1 MKSIPELRTKIK
13 KDIQAEYEGDP
24 AAHSYKEIVLAYPG
38 LLATMIYRLAHILWE
53 LNVSIL
59 PRILTEYAHSKTGI
73 DIHPGA
79 NIGEYFFIA
88 HGTGVVI
95 GETTEIGNHAKIY
108 QGVTLGAIST
118 SGGQKLKEVKR
129 HPTLEDNVTI

>member
-1 MKSIPELRTKIK
+1 MKRYIERFWNKIAVAVESLGNQDENYKEYIADTVVKSIPELRTKIK
-13 KDIQAEYEGDP
+13 KDIQTAYEGDP

-38 LLATMIYRLAHILWE
+38 LLSTMIYRLAHILWE

-79 NIGEYFFIA
+79 NIG
-88 HGTGVVI
+88 
-95 GETTEIGNHAKIY
+95 
-108 QGVTLGAIST
+108 
-118 SGGQKLKEVKR
+118 
-129 HPTLEDNVTI
+129 